1 MDIKYSYFGNTSNR
15 VKNLLYNF
23 ETQLI
28 LFDDL
33 FKNASKNDV
42 WSNDSEL
49 QIRYLELLEQHNLL
63 KSKNKTTHLG
73 TKDARVKSAPLENYG
88 LIKRKEKLIT
98 EQGYEL
104 LSLIE
109 NQSYKEINDFLQI
122 DLISLFFLKSS
133 FLFQKDNVKDLFLKY
148 IKVFRYFNG
157 SLSRDIFY
165 LLPLIDNFKNIE
177 SFCECA
183 KNGNMINEILD
194 NNQKFK
200 DDLEAFL
207 KDLQEDVIDVKYF
220 ITAKGDQSAKNIVE
234 ALKVFLDFRQRKDK
248 AILSNFLKSKDTKYK
263 RFKELYLG
271 YICYKIKIDD
281 KIEQLSHFC
290 EGDILDFGKRFF
302 RFIATSKIQS
312 NLDDYLDLNKRHLR
326 LTGIFDFSDDCV
338 SVSIIFKIILKH
350 SKSEVILNTIAQ
362 NTISKDM
369 LSNYFNDNEMKLL
382 LKEFDIITLQDL
394 SNYKTNLDNQKLD
407 ILLKERFSKDKIC
420 EILPLFNDRKNDEK
434 IFNLV
439 TTEATIPT
447 IFEYII
453 AIAWCYIDNFNKN
466 RILEAGLSLDSEMLP
481 KSHAVGGNADFIY
494 HYKDHSLMIEV
505 TLTEKTNQRRAEMES
520 VSRHL
525 GNLLL
530 SLETKVQ
537 AQSYGIFIAPYL
549 DKNVLN
555 DFRSRLTCYYEN
567 NTSFIYGMKILPLS
581 VDDLKIILETNH
593 TYDKL
598 LEYFYSL
605 LGSKNTWGSKWYNN
619 EIAPFIKGLINV

>member
-1 MDIKYSYFGNTSNR
+1 
-15 VKNLLYNF
+15 
-23 ETQLI
+23 
-28 LFDDL
+28 
-33 FKNASKNDV
+33 
-42 WSNDSEL
+42 
-49 QIRYLELLEQHNLL
+49 
-63 KSKNKTTHLG
+63 
-73 TKDARVKSAPLENYG
+73 
-88 LIKRKEKLIT
+88 
-98 EQGYEL
+98 
-104 LSLIE
+104 
-109 NQSYKEINDFLQI
+109 
-122 DLISLFFLKSS
+122 
-133 FLFQKDNVKDLFLKY
+133 
-148 IKVFRYFNG
+148 
-157 SLSRDIFY
+157 
-165 LLPLIDNFKNIE
+165 
-177 SFCECA
+177 
-183 KNGNMINEILD
+183 
-194 NNQKFK
+194 
-200 DDLEAFL
+200 
-207 KDLQEDVIDVKYF
+207 
-220 ITAKGDQSAKNIVE
+220 
-234 ALKVFLDFRQRKDK
+234 
-248 AILSNFLKSKDTKYK
+248 
-263 RFKELYLG
+263 
-271 YICYKIKIDD
+271 
-281 KIEQLSHFC
+281 
-290 EGDILDFGKRFF
+290 FGKRFF

>member
-1 MDIKYSYFGNTSNR
+1 
-15 VKNLLYNF
+15 
-23 ETQLI
+23 
-28 LFDDL
+28 
-33 FKNASKNDV
+33 
-42 WSNDSEL
+42 
-49 QIRYLELLEQHNLL
+49 
-63 KSKNKTTHLG
+63 
-73 TKDARVKSAPLENYG
+73 
-88 LIKRKEKLIT
+88 
-98 EQGYEL
+98 
-104 LSLIE
+104 
-109 NQSYKEINDFLQI
+109 
-122 DLISLFFLKSS
+122 
-133 FLFQKDNVKDLFLKY
+133 
-148 IKVFRYFNG
+148 
-157 SLSRDIFY
+157 
-165 LLPLIDNFKNIE
+165 
-177 SFCECA
+177 
-183 KNGNMINEILD
+183 MINEILD

-207 KDLQEDVIDVKYF
+207 KDLQEDVIDIKYF

>member
-1 MDIKYSYFGNTSNR
+1 MEVKYSYFGNTSNR

-23 ETQLI
+23 ETQLV
-28 LFDDL
+28 LFDEL
-33 FKNASKNDV
+33 FKNASQDDV

-63 KSKNKTTHLG
+63 KAKNKTTHLG

-104 LSLIE
+104 LKLIE
-109 NQSYKEINDFLQI
+109 NQSYKEKNDFLQI

-133 FLFQKDNVKDLFLKY
+133 FLFQKDNVKGLFLKY

-157 SLSRDIFY
+157 SLSRNIFY
-165 LLPLIDNFKNIE
+165 LLPLVDNFENIE
-177 SFCECA
+177 TFCKCA
-183 KNGNMINEILD
+183 KNGSIINEILD
-194 NNQKFK
+194 NNQNFK
-200 DDLEAFL
+200 NDLESFL
-207 KDLQEDVIDVKYF
+207 KDLQKDSLDTKYF
-220 ITAKGDQSAKNIVE
+220 TTAKGDKSAKDIIE
-234 ALKVFLDFRQRKDK
+234 ALKIFLDFRQSNNK
-248 AILSNFLKSKDTKYK
+248 AILNGFLKSKDTKYK

-271 YICYKIKIDD
+271 YICYKTKIDD

-290 EGDILDFGKRFF
+290 EGDILNFGKRFF

-312 NLDDYLDLNKRHLR
+312 NLNDYLDLNKRHLK
-326 LTGIFDFSDDCV
+326 LTGIFDFSKDCV
-338 SVSIIFKIILKH
+338 SVSIIFKTILKH
-350 SKSEVILNTIAQ
+350 SKSEIILNTIAQ
-362 NTISKDM
+362 NAISKDM
-369 LSNYFNDNEMKLL
+369 LSDYFNDSEMKSLL
-382 LKEFDIITLQDL
+382 EEFGIKNPKDL

-420 EILPLFNDRKNDEK
+420 EILSLFNNRNNDEK

-481 KSHAVGGNADFIY
+481 KSHAIGGNADFVY
-494 HYKDHSLMIEV
+494 RYKNHHLMIEV

-530 SLETKVQ
+530 GLEGKTQ

-555 DFRSRLTCYYEN
+555 DFRSRLHCYYEN
-567 NTSFIYGMKILPLS
+567 STSFICGMKILPLS
-581 VDDLKIILETNH
+581 VDDLKIILETNC
-593 TYDKL
+593 TYNDL
-598 LEYFYSL
+598 LEYFYKL
-605 LGSKNTWGSKWYNN
+605 LDSKNTWGSK
-619 EIAPFIKGLINV
+619 